1 LRQPSCRRRA
11 GRRRPPPVGT
21 DDFVLRLLSG
31 EGNLLPV
38 REATLVLSLLGRGL
52 EPLERKATLG
62 TDGYWRVAEMPIP

>member
-1 LRQPSCRRRA
+1 LRQPSCRRR
-11 GRRRPPPVGT
+11 PPVGT
-21 DDFVLRLLSG
+21 DDFVLRLMSD

-38 REATLVLSLLGRGL
+38 REATLVLSLPGRGL